1 MSTRIPSEEH
11 KSCSKSQKQTC
22 EGGKV
27 VNQLFKKINKEW
39 KNRAERRDRYGKK
52 IHLLLRREDIERE
65 KQYAN

>member
-22 EGGKV
+22 EGPGGKV

-39 KNRAERRDRYGKK
+39 KNRAEKRDRYRKK
-52 IHLLLRREDIERE
+52 THLLRREESG
-65 KQYAN
+65 